1 MGQVSK
7 RRSETIQVEGQD
19 WSKVT
24 IKGERSQMNRDR
36 EVKTQIY
43 NYENCKSLGKSGP
56 QFAQGD
62 LNKSSC
68 IL

>member
-1 MGQVSK
+1 
-7 RRSETIQVEGQD
+7 
-19 WSKVT
+19 
-24 IKGERSQMNRDR
+24 MNRDR